1 MIVEREGG
9 QIYDCGKG
17 RRKGGRDDGREREVV
32 RERKVGF
39 EVKGMGVM
47 EGGRERDGG
56 TVRKGS
62 KDVVVVRFWYRFSF
76 KIKCAILLISQK
88 IVYIHTKKCAILLIQ
103 ILLFLA
109 ILLNSAPFFSS
120 TALKLTLYI

>member
-1 MIVEREGG
+1 M
-9 QIYDCGKG
+9 
-17 RRKGGRDDGREREVV
+17 
-32 RERKVGF
+32 
-39 EVKGMGVM
+39 
-47 EGGRERDGG
+47 GGRERDRG

-76 KIKCAILLISQK
+76 KNKCAILLISQK

-109 ILLNSAPFFSS
+109 ILLNSALFFSS
-120 TALKLTLYI
+120 TALKFTL